1 MTKYIRL
8 FKKGMYRFCMMFLL
22 ILISSGCNVKE
33 IETQTQTETN
43 NQYAVQEPEM
53 TVIDGI
59 NYITEQGIKL
69 KVTYPIISKDIADGN
84 LVGTYMVNPVKLG
97 NGLGEKDE
105 MAYIVA
111 GIIAGPAVPY
121 IPTVSD
127 PANIKIWA
135 DIGVIFLLFAMGLEF
150 SFKKLMT
157 VGGTAVIASITI
169 VSGMMFLGYT
179 AGNAL
184 GFSHLSSIFLGGMLS
199 MSSTAIV
206 FKAFDDMGLRGQKFT
221 GVVLGVLVVEDLVA
235 VVLMVL
241 LSTLAVSKQV
251 EGMEMLESILKL
263 GAFLIFWSLLG
274 IYLIPSF
281 LKKIKPFLNDETL
294 LIIALG
300 FCLGMVMIAA
310 KAGFS
315 SALGAFVMGSLL
327 AETIEAEKI
336 EKLVKPV
343 KDLFAAIFFG

>member
-111 GIIAGPAVPY
+111 GIIEWPSLY
-121 IPTVSD
+121 ND
-127 PANIKIWA
+127 ENI
-135 DIGVIFLLFAMGLEF
+135 DRLLY
-150 SFKKLMT
+150 SRH
-157 VGGTAVIASITI
+157 IS
-169 VSGMMFLGYT
+169 
-179 AGNAL
+179 
-184 GFSHLSSIFLGGMLS
+184 
-199 MSSTAIV
+199 
-206 FKAFDDMGLRGQKFT
+206 
-221 GVVLGVLVVEDLVA
+221 
-235 VVLMVL
+235 
-241 LSTLAVSKQV
+241 
-251 EGMEMLESILKL
+251 
-263 GAFLIFWSLLG
+263 
-274 IYLIPSF
+274 
-281 LKKIKPFLNDETL
+281 KKIRKSGGKTKGPKKRTKEDDINFEKTLNEILELIYFLW
-294 LIIALG
+294 
-300 FCLGMVMIAA
+300 
-310 KAGFS
+310 
-315 SALGAFVMGSLL
+315 
-327 AETIEAEKI
+327 
-336 EKLVKPV
+336 KL
-343 KDLFAAIFFG
+343 

>member
-111 GIIAGPAVPY
+111 GIIEWPSLY
-121 IPTVSD
+121 ND
-127 PANIKIWA
+127 ENIKK
-135 DIGVIFLLFAMGLEF
+135 LE
-150 SFKKLMT
+150 
-157 VGGTAVIASITI
+157 
-169 VSGMMFLGYT
+169 YT
-179 AGNAL
+179 AYNA
-184 GFSHLSSIFLGGMLS
+184 SCIFDYS
-199 MSSTAIV
+199 DMSENKYTKKQMDIKGETKTIYENDENKLKLIIINELPTSDKAAYSYMQPEYVEIKSVIDDINKMIV
-206 FKAFDDMGLRGQKFT
+206 
-221 GVVLGVLVVEDLVA
+221 GVHVYYMDGSEDSDYYRV
-235 VVLMVL
+235 
-241 LSTLAVSKQV
+241 
-251 EGMEMLESILKL
+251 ESISKSD
-263 GAFLIFWSLLG
+263 ISRIQ
-274 IYLIPSF
+274 IYRL
-281 LKKIKPFLNDETL
+281 
-294 LIIALG
+294 
-300 FCLGMVMIAA
+300 
-310 KAGFS
+310 
-315 SALGAFVMGSLL
+315 
-327 AETIEAEKI
+327 
-336 EKLVKPV
+336 
-343 KDLFAAIFFG
+343 